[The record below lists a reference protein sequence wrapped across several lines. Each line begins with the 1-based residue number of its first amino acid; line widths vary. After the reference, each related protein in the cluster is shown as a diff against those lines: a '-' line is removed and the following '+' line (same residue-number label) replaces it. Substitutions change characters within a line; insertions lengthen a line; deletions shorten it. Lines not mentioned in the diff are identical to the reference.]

1 MASGFN
7 LKSYLLAGG
16 ILLFSIGAFAYLKAT
31 KPHQPP
37 VEVKEKVWPIEV
49 QTVHLKAWQPVAPLY
64 GKVEAPQLVKVV
76 APISGV
82 VAQLPVREGQLVERG
97 QLLVALSEADR
108 TLPVQK
114 AQAQLSQAQAQLK
127 LQQLATETNKAQLQ
141 QAQAILQLK
150 IEAVQ
155 RTKQLIKKNL
165 ASQAKLDQAKEAVV
179 RQQQAVTQAQLVVS
193 QQQSRIQQLKAQ
205 VRSAEVALEQ
215 AKLNAE
221 RAYVVAPNWIRV
233 ANVQV
238 AQGDRVNPNAP
249 LLTYYQPEQLEIRAA
264 MPVTLFEQVYPH
276 WQSGQKLMGQA
287 ASVAGSVRVQL
298 VRFAAQA
305 QTGTIDAFFK
315 PVSIVEHA
323 KNQGETQ
330 KNTKI
335 PSPALLPGALWHF
348 DLTLSPVK
356 NSFAVPY
363 TALYGMNR
371 IYLLEKGRLKALSV
385 QFLGDVPV
393 TVAGEEQKWA
403 LLKPSEAIDLEGA
416 QVMVT
421 HLPNALEGLKVK
433 PMALSTAKSPSFQ
446 QTGA

>member
-1 MASGFN
+1 MASGSK

-16 ILLFSIGAFAYLKAT
+16 ILLFAIGMFAYLKAT

-37 VEVKEKVWPIEV
+37 VEVKEKVWPVEV

-82 VAQLPVREGQLVERG
+82 VAQLPVREGQLVEKG

-108 TLPVQK
+108 SLPVQK

-127 LQQLATETNKAQLQ
+127 LQQLATEANKAQLQ

-165 ASQAKLDQAKEAVV
+165 ASQAKLDQSKEAVV

-221 RAYVVAPNWIRV
+221 RAYVVAPNLIRV
-233 ANVQV
+233 AKVQA

-264 MPVTLFEQVYPH
+264 LPITLFDQVYPH
-276 WQSGQKLMGQA
+276 WQAGQKLIGHA
-287 ASVAGSVRVQL
+287 ASVAGPVRVKL

-315 PVSIVEHA
+315 PISILES
-323 KNQGETQ
+323 KKTQ
-330 KNTKI
+330 KNAKI

-371 IYLLEKGRLKALSV
+371 VYLLENGRLKALSV

-393 TVAGEEQKWA
+393 TVAGQEQKWA
-403 LLKPSEAIDLEGA
+403 LLKPNVPADLEGA

-433 PMALSTAKSPSFQ
+433 PLLMQRTRL
-446 QTGA
+446 